1 MIRRFCLPRTAPPR
15 FNSSSA
21 RAGFAYRCIRTRRFC
36 GTPLLLGIFL
46 MLPIPSGASPPR
58 SKRVKTAR
66 ELRHTLSGIHSQ
78 IRETKAQIR
87 ETKRREIRI
96 TDEIDAVESRLLR
109 AEQRLAAVK
118 DRLVRL
124 AEERRIVSNRIA
136 ETEKRLNT
144 RRQLLGKRLRDNYI
158 RGNVSYIE
166 VLLRSRSMH
175 DYLSRSYYV
184 ERIVE
189 SDIELVRGIKADQR
203 QLMQDK
209 RRLELQEA
217 EQKQLQTELA
227 MQTAEYR
234 ASVERKRD
242 LLHDL
247 RESRQSMEEA
257 LDELEETSRQ
267 IEARIRALQ
276 QTPRGRARLLRPWTG
291 SFSSPADGPIT
302 SGYGMR
308 FHPILRRYRMHT
320 GVDISAGYGS
330 PIRAAADGEV
340 ILAGHMRGY
349 GNTIIVDHGGG
360 VSTLYA
366 HCSDILVLEGQN
378 VQKGQIIAR
387 VGSTGLATGPHL
399 HFEVRHNGTP
409 VNPR

>member
-1 MIRRFCLPRTAPPR
+1 MYRHHLLPETTLGRSNTPHIQACPKLRR
-15 FNSSSA
+15 
-21 RAGFAYRCIRTRRFC
+21 IRTLQ
-36 GTPLLLGIFL
+36 GLLLVAL
-46 MLPIPSGASPPR
+46 LLLPISPGASPAR
-58 SKRVKTAR
+58 GKRAKSTR
-66 ELRHTLSGIHSQ
+66 ELRRDLSGIRSQ

-96 TDEIDAVESRLLR
+96 TDEIDAVEARLLR
-109 AEQRLAAVK
+109 AESRLAAVK
-118 DRLVRL
+118 DRLAYL
-124 AEERRIVSNRIA
+124 ATEREILVNRIA
-136 ETEKRLNT
+136 ETEKRLNV

-203 QLMQDK
+203 QLIQDK
-209 RRLELQEA
+209 LRLEVQAA
-217 EQKQLQTELA
+217 EQKRLRVELEA
-227 MQTAEYR
+227 QAAEYR
-234 ASVERKRD
+234 ASVELKRG
-242 LLHDL
+242 LLHEV
-247 RESRQSMEEA
+247 RESRENMEEA

-291 SFSSPADGPIT
+291 SFGSPADGPIT

-320 GVDISAGYGS
+320 GVDIGAGYGS
-330 PIRAAADGEV
+330 PIRAAANGEV

-349 GNTIIVDHGGG
+349 GNTVIVDHGGG

-366 HCSDILVLEGQN
+366 HCSDILVSEGQN
-378 VQKGQIIAR
+378 VQKGQTIAR

>member
-1 MIRRFCLPRTAPPR
+1 M
-15 FNSSSA
+15 
-21 RAGFAYRCIRTRRFC
+21 G
-36 GTPLLLGIFL
+36 LLLVAFL
-46 MLPIPSGASPPR
+46 LLPISPGASPAR
-58 SKRVKTAR
+58 GKRAKSAR
-66 ELRHTLSGIHSQ
+66 ELRHDLSGIRSQ

-87 ETKRREIRI
+87 ETKRREMRI
-96 TDEIDAVESRLLR
+96 TDEIDTVEARLLR
-109 AEQRLAAVK
+109 AERRLAAVK
-118 DRLVRL
+118 GRL
-124 AEERRIVSNRIA
+124 AYLAKEREILVNRIA
-136 ETEKRLNT
+136 ETEKRLNV
-144 RRQLLGKRLRDNYI
+144 RRKLLGKRLRDNYI

-184 ERIVE
+184 ERIVQ

-203 QLMQDK
+203 QLIQDK
-209 RRLELQEA
+209 LRLDAQAA
-217 EQKQLQTELA
+217 EQKRLQAELEA
-227 MQTAEYR
+227 QTAEYR

-242 LLHDL
+242 LLHEV
-247 RESRQSMEEA
+247 RESRENMEEA

-291 SFSSPADGPIT
+291 SFGSPADGPIT

-308 FHPILRRYRMHT
+308 YHPILRRYRMHT
-320 GVDISAGYGS
+320 GVDIGAGYGS

-349 GNTIIVDHGGG
+349 GNTVIVDHGGG

-366 HCSDILVLEGQN
+366 HCSDILVFEGQN